1 MRGVMELPGAH
12 SSMLLQGLEA
22 IKKRNDCLAA
32 SMFSEFG
39 SPKIGAHA
47 ADIIQGLQG
56 FL

>member
-22 IKKRNDCLAA
+22 SKKRNDCLAA

>member
-1 MRGVMELPGAH
+1 MRGVIELPGAH
-12 SSMLLQGLEA
+12 SSMALQGLEV

-32 SMFSEFG
+32 SKFSEFG